1 MTAPTTTPTGTSTS
15 TFAIDPT
22 HSVVEF
28 SVKHMMIS
36 TVRGRFGDVTG
47 TIVLDA
53 AQPGR
58 STAEASIATASIDT
72 RADQRDAHLRSP
84 DFFDVERFPAI
95 AFRSRRVEGAAAAE
109 GDRFRLVGDLTIRD
123 VTREVTLDVVF
134 EGTGRDPWGG
144 ERASFS
150 AETKLDRRDFGL
162 TWNQTLETGGVLA
175 SNEIRVRLDIQ
186 AVRQD

>member
-1 MTAPTTTPTGTSTS
+1 MTAPTTTPTGTS

-84 DFFDVERFPAI
+84 DFFDVDRFPAI

-123 VTREVTLDVVF
+123 VTREVTLDVTF

-162 TWNQTLETGGVLA
+162 TWNQTLETGGVLV
-175 SNEIRVRLDIQ
+175 SNEIRVHLDIQ